1 MCHDEEETVARMEE
15 ALVRARSD
23 VEDKSNLI
31 DHFHKEMLKMQQ
43 GGADNT
49 LHESL
54 VGTTTM
60 NNVSFPGLFQ
70 VTCEGQREKTKE
82 GPTQGL

>member
-1 MCHDEEETVARMEE
+1 MCRDEEETVARMEE

-49 LHESL
+49 
-54 VGTTTM
+54 
-60 NNVSFPGLFQ
+60 
-70 VTCEGQREKTKE
+70 
-82 GPTQGL
+82 